1 MAVFNVI
8 DHQEFSSAT
17 TEWAKTSIPGSYD
30 HLLVKA
36 STRST
41 RTGADYGAFTI
52 KLNHVSSPS
61 IASYNVI
68 TMDTSTQSGVTSGDA
83 DGYTSEFQG
92 GWQPAGDAAANT
104 FSAVTIWIPNYSQAD
119 YYKQVLVRQCFPNT
133 SGSDD
138 EWQVST
144 RACLFRF
151 NGTDTRAIT
160 TVAMRRYY
168 NDFAQYSSFT
178 LYGITAY

>member
-1 MAVFNVI
+1 MAVFTVI
-8 DHQEFSSAT
+8 DHQEFTGAT
-17 TEWAKTSIPGSYD
+17 TEWTKTSIPTSYD

-52 KLNHVSSPS
+52 KLNHVSSSS

-68 TMDTSTQSGVTSGDA
+68 TMDTSTQSGVTSDDA
-83 DGYTSEFQG
+83 NGYTAEFQG

-104 FSAVTIWIPNYSQAD
+104 FSVVTLWIPHYSQGD
-119 YYKQVLVRQCFPNT
+119 NYKQMLLTQAFPNAST
-133 SGSDD
+133 DDD

-151 NGTDTRAIT
+151 NGTDTRAISAVT
-160 TVAMRRYY
+160 MRRNW
-168 NDFAQYSSFT
+168 NDFAEFSTFT
-178 LYGITAY
+178 LYGISAS